1 MNNRPCE
8 KCIYHD
14 GHCHHWNCEPITRN
28 EAEAA
33 VRALKE
39 LAKVCEPHDMI
50 CDGDLKG
57 VLKEIRKEEQ

>member
-50 CDGDLKG
+50 RVGDLKG
-57 VLKEIRKEEQ
+57 VLKEIRREEQ

>member
-1 MNNRPCE
+1 MNDRPCE

-50 CDGDLKG
+50 CVGDLKG
-57 VLKEIRKEEQ
+57 VLKEIRREEQ